1 MKGDG
6 GLGIGPLR
14 VGPFACKGRVGV
26 RRFSVAGRVDAAWL
40 EKAVGDLV
48 GFARI
53 AWPIAAAVAALTLIR
68 NCLH

>member
-1 MKGDG
+1 MDLKGPMKGDG

-48 GFARI
+48 AKDTG
-53 AWPIAAAVAALTLIR
+53 P
-68 NCLH
+68 